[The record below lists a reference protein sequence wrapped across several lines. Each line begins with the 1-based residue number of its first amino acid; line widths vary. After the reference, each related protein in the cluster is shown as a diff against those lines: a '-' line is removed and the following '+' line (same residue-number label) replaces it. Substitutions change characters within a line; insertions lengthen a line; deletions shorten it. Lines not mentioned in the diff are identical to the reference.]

1 MDDGAAFD
9 REEGVV
15 SEGPTSNDREREL
28 REEYMRLWGERDA
41 SEGHRVL
48 SRNLALG
55 NGLDVFR
62 GNHAELKSFL
72 DHVSTT
78 TVMVHMW
85 SPDHP
90 YRLDYAQRE
99 AARLLHNYVAA
110 AFSLVDSTRAF
121 VEEHY
126 AGTPLMEE
134 YLARVRRNFA
144 EAPLHRFL
152 QRLRAHT
159 LHRRLPP
166 TKAQTKFKR
175 RDDGGQE
182 WENGFWLNVNRL
194 RERGEW
200 TGKAREYLDSLGEE
214 AKLDDIIDAYR
225 PVVAGFHGWLRER
238 ILEEHADAIE
248 ETLEI
253 ERRMKEAERL
263 AYPEREGSGPGG
275 EPRPEPEAP
284 ERELV
289 LTSLAGPAS
298 REERDALTTP
308 NDVVVALYASLT
320 YPHGGLP
327 DLDRFRSLFLPGAQ
341 LVEVDRDGESY
352 LESVDGYITRYH
364 LALRDGPVTAV
375 SERETARRSQP
386 VGEVAHVLSFHETRY
401 IDAGEEKRGKGMY
414 DLHMVKAGDRWAIT
428 GMHLC
433 HGYAARLERSRGPRT
448 APGEERLEAE
458 PQAPENQVGSEEG

>member
-1 MDDGAAFD
+1 MSGGIPAD
-9 REEGVV
+9 EG
-15 SEGPTSNDREREL
+15 RLREL
-28 REEYMRLWGERDA
+28 RDEYFRLWKERDA

-48 SRNLALG
+48 SRNMALG

-62 GNHAELKSFL
+62 GNHAELKGFL
-72 DHVSTT
+72 DHATTT

-85 SPDHP
+85 NPDHP
-90 YRLDYAQRE
+90 YRLEYAQRE

-126 AGTPLMEE
+126 AGTALMEE
-134 YLARVRRNFA
+134 YRERVRRDFA

-152 QRLRAHT
+152 QRLRAFT
-159 LHRRLPP
+159 LHHRLPP

-182 WENGFWLNVNRL
+182 WENGFWLNVGRL

-214 AKLDDIIDAYR
+214 ARLDDIIDAYR
-225 PVVAGFHGWLRER
+225 PVVQGFHGWLRDR
-238 ILEEHADAIE
+238 ILEEHADAIAQ
-248 ETLEI
+248 TLEI

-263 AYPEREGSGPGG
+263 AYPDRGGAGPGG
-275 EPRPEPEAP
+275 EPHPEPEAP
-284 ERELV
+284 GRDLV
-289 LTSLAGPAS
+289 LASLAGPAA
-298 REERDALTTP
+298 REGQDALATP
-308 NDVVVALYASLT
+308 NDVVVALYASLA

-341 LVEVDRDGESY
+341 LVEVDRDGKAY
-352 LESVDGYITRYH
+352 LETVDGYITRYH

-375 SERETARRSQP
+375 SERETARRSEP
-386 VGEVAHVLSFHETRY
+386 IGEVAHVLSFHETTY
-401 IDAGEEKRGKGMY
+401 TDAGEQKSGEGMY
-414 DLHMVKAGDRWAIT
+414 DLHMVKAGERWAIT

-433 HGYAARLERSRGPRT
+433 HGYAARLEQSPRP
-448 APGEERLEAE
+448 APRETPDEAPNE
-458 PQAPENQVGSEEG
+458 HS